1 MLWYVAPTPG
11 SDKPGI
17 TSRGTAAIGGPFR
30 LTDNTGKTVTDKT
43 YAGKYMLVYFGYTYC
58 PDTCPTDLTLM
69 SRAMDRLGK
78 DASRVQPLFIT
89 VDPERD
95 TVQEMADYVSHFG
108 SSLVGL
114 TGTPEEIASVAKA
127 YRVFYQKVD
136 RHDDGGDGGNSDG
149 SDYLM
154 NHSSFIYLMG
164 TDGSYIDNFAA
175 GTTPQEMADR
185 IRDII
190 AGGAK

>member
-11 SDKPGI
+11 NDKPAI
-17 TSRGTAAIGGPFR
+17 TSSGTAAIGGPFH
-30 LTDNTGKTVTDKT
+30 LTDNTGQQVTDKT

-78 DASRVQPLFIT
+78 NAGQVQPIFIT
-89 VDPERD
+89 IDPERD
-95 TVQEMADYVSHFG
+95 TVQEMADYVSHF
-108 SSLVGL
+108 SDSLVGL

-127 YRVFYQKVD
+127 YRVFYQKVGG
-136 RHDDGGDGGNSDG
+136 HDESGGKADPN
-149 SDYLM
+149 DYLI

-164 TDGSYIDNFAA
+164 PDGAYIDNFAV
-175 GTTPQEMADR
+175 GTTAQEMADR
-185 IRDII
+185 IRDVI
-190 AGGAK
+190 AGTAK